1 MATITRSAS
10 ASLDAATGMF
20 ACQRSGN
27 LTAGEALD
35 LVSACRIHTDGLVYM
50 ADGSAADAEARFIG
64 MTARAVSSGEPVT
77 LYGIGARFRYATGMT
92 PGARLFLSATDGR
105 LDDAATTGGTLCIAI
120 ALNATDIE
128 IVAYQLTA

>member
-1 MATITRSAS
+1 MATITRSTS
-10 ASLDAATGMF
+10 ASLDSAGGMF
-20 ACQRSGN
+20 VIQRSGN
-27 LTAGEALD
+27 IYAGEALD
-35 LVSACRIHTDGLVYM
+35 LVSACRIHTDGLIYM

-64 MTARAVSSGEPVT
+64 MTPKSYLSGEAVT

-128 IVAYQLTA
+128 IVGYQLTA